1 MQTKER
7 ISLYTKVIGQ
17 ENERL
22 KTQVERVLQAAALE
36 RGELKLD
43 MQPVDVDLLIQD
55 HIERIRLHVEGRGGH
70 ITYLPEAVDTVVE
83 ADEVHLGG
91 VIFNLFDNANK
102 YSPETPEIQVRTY
115 NVPNGIEIEVTDHGL
130 GISAESQRRVFDKFY
145 RVPTGNV
152 HDVKGFGI
160 GLSYA
165 LSMAK
170 AHCGDIR
177 LRSEVGSGSTFT
189 LFIPQ
194 KN

>member
-1 MQTKER
+1 M
-7 ISLYTKVIGQ
+7 IGQ

-22 KTQVERVLQAAALE
+22 KIQVERVLQAAALE

-43 MQPVDVDLLIQD
+43 LHPTEMDALVREQ
-55 HIERIRLHVEGRGGH
+55 IERIRLHVENRGGK
-70 ITYLPEAVDTVVE
+70 ITYTHEAKDTSIL

-91 VIFNLFDNANK
+91 VIFNLLDNANK
-102 YSPETPEIQVRTY
+102 YSPEAPQITVRTS
-115 NVPNGIEIEVTDHGL
+115 NVAGGIEVVVTDHGL
-130 GISAESQRRVFDKFY
+130 GIEGDAHRRVFEKFY

-165 LSMAK
+165 RSMAR
-170 AHCGDIR
+170 AHGGDIK
-177 LRSEVGSGSTFT
+177 LQSDLGKGSTFT

-194 KN
+194 NSRPA